1 MTVTGLT
8 TTNANA
14 KLTVGGN
21 LTIDA
26 AINLGSG
33 DLFLDVDGFVTQT
46 ASITADRLGLMVDG
60 ITTLKNA
67 ANDVNVIAADNQN
80 NLLFVDQDDLIVGSV
95 TVDGMM
101 VDGITTSNDSVK
113 LTAGGNLMINSAI
126 STGNLMLVSGGDVS
140 QTAAITSVRLGLMV
154 DGTSTLQ
161 DPTNDV
167 AIFAANNGGT
177 TLYTDANNLQVSSIT
192 VDGMTITGITTSDD
206 DVKLTTVSNLGIQ
219 QAIDVGT
226 GNLFLNVAAG
236 AVTQTATGT
245 IEASGLGLM
254 VSGSSVLQ
262 NPGNDVD
269 VLASQGGPVLF
280 TDLDGLAIGS
290 VTVDG
295 MTVTGLTTTN
305 ENAKLAIGGNLTIDA
320 TINLGSG
327 DLFLDV
333 DGFVTQTASITADR
347 LGLMVDGI
355 TTLKNAANDVNVIA
369 ADNQSNLLFVDQDD
383 LIVGS
388 VTVDGMMVDGITTSN
403 DSVKLTAGGNLTIN
417 SAISTG
423 NLMLVSGGDVSQTA
437 AITSVRLGLMVDGS
451 TTLQDPTN
459 DVAILAA
466 NNGGTTLYTDAN
478 NLQVSS
484 ITVDG
489 MTITG
494 ITTSDDDVKLTTVSN
509 LGIQQAI
516 DVGTGNLF
524 LNVAAGAVTQTAT
537 GTIEASGLGL
547 MVSGSSVLQNPGND
561 VDVLASQGGPVL
573 FTDLDGLA
581 IGSVTVDGMTVTGLT
596 TTNANAKLA
605 VGGNLTID
613 AAINLGSGDLF
624 LDVDGFVT
632 QTASITAD
640 RLGLMVDGITTLKN
654 AANDVNV
661 IAADNQSNLLFVDQD
676 DLIVGSVTVDGMMVD
691 GITTSNDSVK
701 LTAGGNLTINSAI
714 STGNL
719 MLVSGGDVSQ
729 TAAIT
734 SVRLGLMV
742 DGSTT
747 LQDPTNDVAI
757 LAANNGGTTLYTD
770 ANNLQVSSITVDGMT
785 ITGITTSDDDVKLT
799 TVSNLG
805 IQQAIDVGTGNLF
818 LNVAAGAVTQTAT
831 GTIEASGLGLM
842 VSGSSVLQNPGND
855 VDVLASQ
862 GGPVLFT
869 DLDGLA
875 IGSVTVDGMTVTG
888 LTTTNANAKLAVG
901 GNLTIDAAINL
912 GSGDLFLDVDGF
924 VTQTASIT
932 ADRLGLMV
940 DGITTLKNPAND
952 VNVIGADNQSNLLF
966 VDQDDLIV
974 GSVTVD
980 GMMVDG
986 ITTSNDSVKLTAGS
1000 NLTINSAIST
1010 GNLMLVSGGDVSQMA
1025 AITSVR
1031 LGLMVDGTSTLQDP
1045 TNDVA
1050 ILAANNG
1057 GTTLYTDANNL
1068 QVSSITVDGMTITGI
1083 TTSNDDVKLTTVS
1096 NLGIQQAID
1105 VGTGNLFLS
1114 VAAGA
1119 VTQTATGTIEASG
1132 LGLMVSG
1139 SSVLQN
1145 PGNDVDVLAS
1155 QGGPVLF
1162 TDLDGLAIGSVTFD
1176 GMTVTGLT
1184 TTNANAKLTVGGNL
1198 TIDAAVNLGSGDL
1211 FLDVDGFV
1219 TQTASIT
1226 ADRLGLM
1233 VDGITT
1239 LKNAA
1244 NDVNVIGADNQS
1256 NLLFVDQDDL
1266 IVGSVTVDG
1275 MMVDGITTSNDD
1287 VKLVVG
1293 DTAGENLSIAQAIGL
1308 GTGDLFLDVA
1318 GSVTQATPGTITAA
1332 GLGLMVDGNTRLQLG
1347 NDVNTLAAN
1356 TGGTVLFNDVDGLT
1370 IGTVT
1375 VLDGTADQMQLA
1387 GITSSNDDVKLIV
1400 AGDLTIQQAVG
1411 LGTGDLFLDVA
1422 GNVTQ
1427 AAPVRLRRPGWA

>member
-1 MTVTGLT
+1 MRKKKPNQRKPGKPLPPTENPHHHPANLRHTKLERRRLLNADFGFAGGTLSIDNFLDSDADASNDKITVSENATHYVFTLDDGDFNELNTTAGITGDGSDTLMVSKSVAGLVQMILDSDT
-8 TTNANA
+8 LDQFKIEFQSFDFSGGFEISSSGGTAFESVSQTDGSAITISSLFDVSGALNIDLDNAGNDFSNIDISNAGSILLQDTNHLIVDGLGTSNGDVR
-14 KLTVGGN
+14 LTVGGDLGIN
-21 LTIDA
+21 GVVSLGSGDLILDVDGNATQTNFIQANGLGLMVDGETRLEHALNSVGELSANNGGETFFHNNQDLIIDDITIDSTTVSGLA
-26 AINLGSG
+26 TLDADMKLDIDGNLRINQAVSLGTG

-67 ANDVNVIAADNQN
+67 ANDVNVIGADNQS

-126 STGNLMLVSGGDVS
+126 ATGNLMLVSGGDVS

-154 DGTSTLQ
+154 DGSTTLQ
-161 DPTNDV
+161 DPTNEV

-192 VDGMTITGITTSDD
+192 VDGMTIAGITTSND

-226 GNLFLNVAAG
+226 GDLFLSVAAG
-236 AVTQTATGT
+236 AVTQAATGT

-254 VSGSSVLQ
+254 VSGFSVLQ

-305 ENAKLAIGGNLTIDA
+305 ANAKLTVGGNLTIDA
-320 TINLGSG
+320 AVNLGSG

-355 TTLKNAANDVNVIA
+355 TTLKNAANDVNVIG

-403 DSVKLTAGGNLTIN
+403 DSVKLTAGGNLMIN
-417 SAISTG
+417 SAIATG

-437 AITSVRLGLMVDGS
+437 AITSVRLGLMVDGT

-494 ITTSDDDVKLTTVSN
+494 ITTSNDDVKLTTVSN

-524 LNVAAGAVTQTAT
+524 LNVAAGAVTQAAT

-547 MVSGSSVLQNPGND
+547 MVSGFSVLQNPGND
-561 VDVLASQGGPVL
+561 VDSLASQGGPVL

-701 LTAGGNLTINSAI
+701 LTAGGNL
-714 STGNL
+714 
-719 MLVSGGDVSQ
+719 
-729 TAAIT
+729 
-734 SVRLGLMV
+734 
-742 DGSTT
+742 
-747 LQDPTNDVAI
+747 
-757 LAANNGGTTLYTD
+757 
-770 ANNLQVSSITVDGMT
+770 
-785 ITGITTSDDDVKLT
+785 
-799 TVSNLG
+799 G

-818 LNVAAGAVTQTAT
+818 LSVAAGVVTQAAT

-862 GGPVLFT
+862 GGPVLVHR
-869 DLDGLA
+869 
-875 IGSVTVDGMTVTG
+875 SRRTG
-888 LTTTNANAKLAVG
+888 
-901 GNLTIDAAINL
+901 
-912 GSGDLFLDVDGF
+912 
-924 VTQTASIT
+924 
-932 ADRLGLMV
+932 DRLGYRRW
-940 DGITTLKNPAND
+940 ND
-952 VNVIGADNQSNLLF
+952 
-966 VDQDDLIV
+966 
-974 GSVTVD
+974 
-980 GMMVDG
+980 
-986 ITTSNDSVKLTAGS
+986 
-1000 NLTINSAIST
+1000 
-1010 GNLMLVSGGDVSQMA
+1010 
-1025 AITSVR
+1025 R
-1031 LGLMVDGTSTLQDP
+1031 HGTDHHQR
-1045 TNDVA
+1045 
-1050 ILAANNG
+1050 
-1057 GTTLYTDANNL
+1057 
-1068 QVSSITVDGMTITGI
+1068 
-1083 TTSNDDVKLTTVS
+1083 KR
-1096 NLGIQQAID
+1096 
-1105 VGTGNLFLS
+1105 
-1114 VAAGA
+1114 
-1119 VTQTATGTIEASG
+1119 QTH
-1132 LGLMVSG
+1132 
-1139 SSVLQN
+1139 
-1145 PGNDVDVLAS
+1145 
-1155 QGGPVLF
+1155 
-1162 TDLDGLAIGSVTFD
+1162 
-1176 GMTVTGLT
+1176 
-1184 TTNANAKLTVGGNL
+1184 
-1198 TIDAAVNLGSGDL
+1198 
-1211 FLDVDGFV
+1211 
-1219 TQTASIT
+1219 
-1226 ADRLGLM
+1226 
-1233 VDGITT
+1233 
-1239 LKNAA
+1239 
-1244 NDVNVIGADNQS
+1244 
-1256 NLLFVDQDDL
+1256 
-1266 IVGSVTVDG
+1266 
-1275 MMVDGITTSNDD
+1275 
-1287 VKLVVG
+1287 
-1293 DTAGENLSIAQAIGL
+1293 
-1308 GTGDLFLDVA
+1308 
-1318 GSVTQATPGTITAA
+1318 
-1332 GLGLMVDGNTRLQLG
+1332 
-1347 NDVNTLAAN
+1347 
-1356 TGGTVLFNDVDGLT
+1356 
-1370 IGTVT
+1370 
-1375 VLDGTADQMQLA
+1375 
-1387 GITSSNDDVKLIV
+1387 
-1400 AGDLTIQQAVG
+1400 
-1411 LGTGDLFLDVA
+1411 
-1422 GNVTQ
+1422 
-1427 AAPVRLRRPGWA
+1427 RRW